1 MSDVTSWLS
10 IGIDAATLGA
20 TAAIAWTA
28 HDFTRQQL
36 TMQSI
41 STLLEHVRQSEIV
54 MVAAFGPIDRLGPNE
69 LAKLKADPAL
79 KLAAATVLNHCEIFC
94 GSVIDRTINPTSAR
108 RMASHAIPRL
118 FRYFEEFINDARGGT
133 AGKGAWVAFEAAAR
147 TWSTP

>member
-10 IGIDAATLGA
+10 IGIDAATLCA

-28 HDFTRQQL
+28 HDFTRQQS

-41 STLLEHVRQSEIV
+41 TALLEQVRQSEIV
-54 MVAAFGPIDRLGPNE
+54 MVAAFGPIDRLGPDE
-69 LAKLKADPAL
+69 LKRLNSDPAL

-94 GSVIDRTINPTSAR
+94 GSVNDRTINPTSAR

-118 FRYFEEFINDARGGT
+118 FRYFEEFINDARGGK
-133 AGKGAWVAFEAAAR
+133 AGKGAWADLEATAR
-147 TWSTP
+147 AWSST